1 METVTSNYRKKV
13 GNVQTTVE
21 LSIRATNDEEIAK
34 VLGVD
39 GKAYVSSMEI
49 LNGEANYQVN
59 GKFTLCYLN
68 QDKQICTADEKV
80 TVNGK
85 FEDNTLSSTMEPL
98 YKVEV
103 VDVQILSANSMEVK
117 VQATLE
123 ITLDV
128 LDNFVID
135 AFAPTDD
142 NVLVKSDTQ
151 FLTTKTDVGKAVFNV
166 EDEFELKQP
175 VNKVLLTS
183 TNICVKQVTSGTGYF
198 TVDGEVYVKAYLC
211 YNDGENTMYKPF
223 CETIPFK
230 EEIDAEN
237 VNKDSVLETNIA
249 LKYDEVALQVN
260 QENENYFLKATFPV
274 CVKYVVLNKMECTL
288 PCDCYSLTHKLNL
301 VTDTYFVNAE
311 NSALANKHIE
321 GNLEINEN
329 MARIGKILM
338 ISGFNLN
345 ITNAVCGE
353 NSVSVEGILTANVVY
368 LADDEDET
376 TNSVTVEIPFAIN
389 LDVDGVK
396 EGDDLFVGGDVVDIT
411 AKAKKGKDIEI
422 EAEISFR
429 VNNYSKTAQTFV
441 KEIVLTEELAQN
453 PYPLEIY
460 LAPAGASLWD
470 IAKHLNV
477 REDMIVAQNP
487 DAVFPLDAPQSIV
500 YFAHK

>member
-1 METVTSNYRKKV
+1 M
-13 GNVQTTVE
+13 
-21 LSIRATNDEEIAK
+21 
-34 VLGVD
+34 
-39 GKAYVSSMEI
+39 
-49 LNGEANYQVN
+49 
-59 GKFTLCYLN
+59 
-68 QDKQICTADEKV
+68 
-80 TVNGK
+80 
-85 FEDNTLSSTMEPL
+85 
-98 YKVEV
+98 
-103 VDVQILSANSMEVK
+103 
-117 VQATLE
+117 
-123 ITLDV
+123 
-128 LDNFVID
+128 
-135 AFAPTDD
+135 
-142 NVLVKSDTQ
+142 
-151 FLTTKTDVGKAVFNV
+151 
-166 EDEFELKQP
+166 
-175 VNKVLLTS
+175 
-183 TNICVKQVTSGTGYF
+183 
-198 TVDGEVYVKAYLC
+198 
-211 YNDGENTMYKPF
+211 
-223 CETIPFK
+223 
-230 EEIDAEN
+230 
-237 VNKDSVLETNIA
+237 ETNIA

-338 ISGFNLN
+338 ISGVNLN

-487 DAVFPLDAPQSIV
+487 EAVFPLDAPQSIV